1 VTLAREDRLTFS
13 FGNRDKIS
21 PGSGNKEADLQQINQ
36 RLDLLDRRLDN
47 IDSTISA
54 VAERVMSQAMV
65 INITCPHCGK
75 NMEIA
80 LIGNKKPSL

>member
-1 VTLAREDRLTFS
+1 MAREDRLSFG
-13 FGNRDKIS
+13 FGNREKLN
-21 PGSGNKEADLQQINQ
+21 PTGNKELDLQHVNQ
-36 RLDLLDRRLDN
+36 RIDLLDRRLDN
-47 IDSTISA
+47 IDSTLSA
-54 VAERVMSQAMV
+54 VAERVMSQAVV